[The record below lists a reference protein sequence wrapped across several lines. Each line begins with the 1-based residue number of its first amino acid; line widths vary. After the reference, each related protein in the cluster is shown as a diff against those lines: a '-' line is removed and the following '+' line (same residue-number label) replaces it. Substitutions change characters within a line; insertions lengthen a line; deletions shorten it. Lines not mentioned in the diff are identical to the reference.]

1 MIRPGFPLNG
11 AAVPPDPEVAQAQAR
26 KARP

>member
-1 MIRPGFPLNG
+1 MIRPGFPLNV
-11 AAVPPDPEVAQAQAR
+11 AAVPPDPEVAQVRAR